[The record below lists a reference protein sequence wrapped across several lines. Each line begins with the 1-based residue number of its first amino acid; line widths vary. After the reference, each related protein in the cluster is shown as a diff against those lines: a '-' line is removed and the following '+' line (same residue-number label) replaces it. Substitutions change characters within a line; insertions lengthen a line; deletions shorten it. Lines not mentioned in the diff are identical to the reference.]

1 MVKSNF
7 GIFDKEKVFDD
18 ENSTLKLLLYHEDK
32 ILDKVENIMFQWS
45 SSCREAKIRYLILHL
60 NGQEMYIDLEW
71 TS

>member
-18 ENSTLKLLLYHEDK
+18 KNSTLKLLLYHEDK
-32 ILDKVENIMFQWS
+32 MLDKVENIMFQWS

-60 NGQEMYIDLEW
+60 NAQEMYIDLEW

>member
-1 MVKSNF
+1 MVKSSF
-7 GIFDKEKVFDD
+7 GIFDKEKVFDG

-45 SSCREAKIRYLILHL
+45 SSSREAKIRHLILHL
-60 NGQEMYIDLEW
+60 NAEKMYIDLEQ